1 MVSLKRFKEKSVVVN
16 SIVEDVVHALSIKN
30 PDLAEALENNYSELY
45 NMILAS
51 CETWD
56 CVLSDIEK

>member
-1 MVSLKRFKEKSVVVN
+1 MVSLKRFKEKSAVVSN
-16 SIVEDVVHALSIKN
+16 IVEDVVHELSVKN
-30 PDLAEALENNYSELY
+30 PYLAEDLENNYGELCS
-45 NMILAS
+45 MILAS

>member
-1 MVSLKRFKEKSVVVN
+1 MVSLKRFKEKSAVVN
-16 SIVEDVVHALSIKN
+16 SIVEDVVHALSVKN
-30 PDLAEALENNYSELY
+30 PDLADDLENNYGELY
-45 NMILAS
+45 SMILDS

>member
-1 MVSLKRFKEKSVVVN
+1 MVSLKRFKEKSAAVN
-16 SIVEDVVHALSIKN
+16 VIVEDVVCALSIKN
-30 PDLAEALENNYSELY
+30 QDLAEELENNYSELY
-45 NMILAS
+45 SMILDS

>member
-1 MVSLKRFKEKSVVVN
+1 MVSLKRFKEKSAVVN
-16 SIVEDVVHALSIKN
+16 SIIEDVVHALSVKN
-30 PDLAEALENNYSELY
+30 PDLADDLENNYGELY
-45 NMILAS
+45 SMVLDS

>member
-1 MVSLKRFKEKSVVVN
+1 MVSLKRFKEKSAIVS
-16 SIVEDVVHALSIKN
+16 SIVEDVVHALSVKN
-30 PDLAEALENNYSELY
+30 PDLAEDLENNYGELHS
-45 NMILAS
+45 MILDS